1 MPVVPGPDSPIE
13 ESQRSR
19 ELDTLINDI
28 ADHNRENDFLELLS
42 RLPTFHLF
50 LSLVDPVPENLRRE
64 EPIRIQNEHLKFH
77 TASVQGLMCALS
89 FTSPADPR
97 LNPEQLAMIDGLE
110 VLQMVLKT
118 TLDGLLIQSPGN
130 RWVVIQRKQIEQILS
145 PRSKPSLLEQ
155 GGRWLGR
162 MFSKPK

>member
-1 MPVVPGPDSPIE
+1 MPVVPGPDSPVD
-13 ESQRSR
+13 ESEGSR
-19 ELDTLINDI
+19 DLDTLINDI
-28 ADHNRENDFLELLS
+28 ADHNRENDFLELFS
-42 RLPTFHLF
+42 RLPTLHLF
-50 LSLVDPVPENLRRE
+50 LSLVDPVPENLRTGER
-64 EPIRIQNEHLKFH
+64 IRVQKGHLKFH

-89 FTSPADPR
+89 YTSSADPR

-130 RWVVIQRKQIEQILS
+130 RWLVIQRKQIEQILS

-155 GGRWLGR
+155 GGRFLGR
-162 MFSKPK
+162 MFRKPK